1 MIRSYKKMQGM
12 PIRALDGYFGKIR
25 DVYFDDRTWR
35 IQYFVAELVAWF
47 SGKNVLVPPSA
58 VSPFD
63 GTSLKI
69 ELTKSELKKCPGA
82 DSALPVYLQRQYRER
97 TLFNLASGGKN
108 ISNEGPFIVP
118 PMIDGEQSMS
128 GVDPHLRSCKNVSR
142 YELIASDGDIGGIQD
157 LLIDDSLWLI
167 RFLIA
172 KADEDG
178 PEKLYGPQF
187 IDNIEWSLAVVKIG
201 ITKNQAQLKPNFDA
215 TRQLDTSYEYLLKE
229 LYDSQ
234 PKEET
239 MHG

>member
-82 DSALPVYLQRQYRER
+82 
-97 TLFNLASGGKN
+97 G
-108 ISNEGPFIVP
+108 
-118 PMIDGEQSMS
+118 
-128 GVDPHLRSCKNVSR
+128 C
-142 YELIASDGDIGGIQD
+142 
-157 LLIDDSLWLI
+157 
-167 RFLIA
+167 RFC
-172 KADEDG
+172 
-178 PEKLYGPQF
+178 
-187 IDNIEWSLAVVKIG
+187 
-201 ITKNQAQLKPNFDA
+201 
-215 TRQLDTSYEYLLKE
+215 
-229 LYDSQ
+229 
-234 PKEET
+234 
-239 MHG
+239 